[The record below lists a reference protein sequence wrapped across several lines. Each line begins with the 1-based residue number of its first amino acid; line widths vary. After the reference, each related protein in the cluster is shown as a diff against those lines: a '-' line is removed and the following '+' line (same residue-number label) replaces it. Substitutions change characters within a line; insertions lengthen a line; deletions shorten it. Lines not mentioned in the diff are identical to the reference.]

1 MQIRC
6 CNRQDMIHDNMLVGE
21 VIYVLD
27 QQKIYMVVEDG
38 FLEVCNY
45 DDVIAREFAK
55 EDGWRPRMEAPNF
68 SQNNLSK
75 INQSIRQ
82 ASEITSMETASVPD
96 IPPLPEIAR

>member
-6 CNRQDMIHDNMLVGE
+6 CNRQDMIHDNMRVGDI
-21 VIYVLD
+21 VYVLD

-38 FLEVCNY
+38 WLEVCNY
-45 DDVIAREFAK
+45 GDVIARELAK
-55 EDGWRPRMEAPNF
+55 EDGWRPKIEAPNF

-82 ASEITSMETASVPD
+82 ASEIASMEMASVPD

>member
-6 CNRQDMIHDNMLVGE
+6 CNRQDMIHDNMRVGDI
-21 VIYVLD
+21 VYVLD

-38 FLEVCNY
+38 WLEVCNY
-45 DDVIAREFAK
+45 GDVIARELAK
-55 EDGWRPRMEAPNF
+55 EDGWRPKMEVPQF
-68 SQNNLSK
+68 SQNHISK

-82 ASEITSMETASVPD
+82 ASEIASMEMASVPD